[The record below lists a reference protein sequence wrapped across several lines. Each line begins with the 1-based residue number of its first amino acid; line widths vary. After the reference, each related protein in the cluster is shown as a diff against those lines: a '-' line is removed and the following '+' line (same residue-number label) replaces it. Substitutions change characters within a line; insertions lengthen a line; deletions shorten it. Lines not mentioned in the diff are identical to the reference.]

1 MSENYEGR
9 LCVVTGAARGIGK
22 ACAMKFAQYGADVIL
37 VDINKE
43 LVEASAKEI
52 AAAFGHKAY
61 AYAVDI
67 SSPAACEAFMKDV
80 NEKIGTVDVL
90 GNCAGI
96 TVSKCM
102 IDLTDSEWERVI
114 GVNLKSI
121 WCLGKLF
128 AMQLK
133 ASDKKKGNIVS
144 ISSQASKIGEFANGV
159 YSISKAG
166 INSLT
171 QVLALELAQ
180 YGISVSAIC
189 PGYVNTEMV
198 QEVFQKRS
206 IVEGMT
212 PEEYE
217 KTLTKDVALKRM
229 CEPYEVANLMA
240 FLAGGKGDYITGV
253 TVTIA
258 GGKTLI

>member
-9 LCVVTGAARGIGK
+9 LCLVTGAARGIGK
-22 ACAMKFAQYGADVIL
+22 ACAEKFAEYGADVIL
-37 VDINKE
+37 VDINEEIVKQ
-43 LVEASAKEI
+43 SANEI
-52 AAAFGHKAY
+52 ADKYKCNAY

-67 SSPAACEAFMKDV
+67 SNMQACEELMKDV
-80 NEKIGTVDVL
+80 NEKIGVVDVL

-96 TVSKCM
+96 TVSKCLE
-102 IDLTDSEWERVI
+102 DVTSQEWERVL

-121 WCLGKLF
+121 WCLSKLF
-128 AMQLK
+128 TQQLK
-133 ASDKKKGNIVS
+133 DSDKKKGNIVS
-144 ISSQASKIGEFANGV
+144 ISSQVSKIGEFANGI

-166 INSLT
+166 INSMT
-171 QVLALELAQ
+171 QVLGLELAQ

-206 IVEGMT
+206 VVEGMT

-217 KTLTKDVALKRM
+217 KTLTKDVAMKRM
-229 CEPYEVANLMA
+229 CEPSEVADLMA
-240 FLAGGKGDYITGV
+240 FLAGGRGDYITGV

>member
-9 LCVVTGAARGIGK
+9 LCMVTGAARGIGK
-22 ACAMKFAQYGADVIL
+22 ACAMKFAEYGADVIL

-43 LVEASAKEI
+43 LVEASAKDVESTY
-52 AAAFGHKAY
+52 GHKAY

-67 SSPAACEAFMKDV
+67 SNMEACEAFMKEV

-102 IDLTDSEWERVI
+102 IDLTPAEWERVM
-114 GVNLKSI
+114 GVNLRSI
-121 WCLGKLF
+121 WCLSTLF
-128 AMQLK
+128 AKQLK
-133 ASDKKKGNIVS
+133 ESDKKKGNIVS

-159 YSISKAG
+159 YSVSKAG
-166 INSLT
+166 INSMT
-171 QVLALELAQ
+171 QVLGLELAQ
-180 YGISVSAIC
+180 YGITVSAIC

-217 KTLTKDVALKRM
+217 KTLTKDVAMKRM
-229 CEPYEVANLMA
+229 CEPEEVADLMA
-240 FLAGGKGDYITGV
+240 FLAGGRGDYITGV